1 MSFGSNL
8 IGVLD
13 ALTSNLTTH
22 LDFSPDTEVLTDNI
36 GKRSSGNV
44 IAGCCYCNKT
54 RVMLLT
60 YSSYM
65 TDVKFESSLNN
76 RIALFRKN
84 EEGRLNAVA
93 KGTQ

>member
-36 GKRSSGNV
+36 GKHSSGNV
-44 IAGCCYCNKT
+44 IAGCCYCNKI

-60 YSSYM
+60 YSFYM

-76 RIALFRKN
+76 YIALFRKN

-93 KGTQ
+93 KGNP